1 MKEVTTRDNG
11 APEDVRTWFKFIPVE
26 DVVQY
31 TKTMMTFNA
40 KLDDSGI
47 ECDIQVTTDE
57 DVKDSGKDHP
67 ANAVEENS
75 EEVQKEK
82 ENAENPEVGNS
93 EAPGE
98 DNCNKPESGK
108 SQGAAKGSPEDQVQG
123 HSGDL

>member
-1 MKEVTTRDNG
+1 MQKVTTRDNG
-11 APEDVRTWFKFIPVE
+11 APEDVLTWFRFIPVE

-31 TKTMMTFNA
+31 TKTT
-40 KLDDSGI
+40 I
-47 ECDIQVTTDE
+47 RVTTV

-67 ANAVEENS
+67 ANAGEENS
-75 EEVQKEK
+75 KVVQKEK

-98 DNCNKPESGK
+98 DNCNDPESGK

>member
-26 DVVQY
+26 DVAQY
-31 TKTMMTFNA
+31 RETIITFNA
-40 KLDDSGI
+40 KLNDSGI
-47 ECDIQVTTDE
+47 EYEIQETTDE
-57 DVKDSGKDHP
+57 DVKDSGK
-67 ANAVEENS
+67 EENS
-75 EEVQKEK
+75 EEVLKEK

-93 EAPGE
+93 EAPEE
-98 DNCNKPESGK
+98 DNCNEPESGK